1 MIVSAVSYTHLAL
14 KDPRVYNFGGDTMH
28 PCREYPTKTNI
39 SMSCRPEV
47 NHFKKAFAHI
57 TTSLIPVKSVRKNI
71 RDCLLYTSF
80 PLYRILA
87 INKCSR

>member
-1 MIVSAVSYTHLAL
+1 
-14 KDPRVYNFGGDTMH
+14 MH

-71 RDCLLYTSF
+71 REKLL
-80 PLYRILA
+80 
-87 INKCSR
+87 KCNNI